1 MAIDIFRIGTITF
14 RLGSSRHV
22 TCNVIYGQYLY
33 YIATHDDE
41 YLKTIAFP
49 IAFEACTYLGQ
60 RVKKESDDKYHF
72 RGVIPADEF
81 PFPNQVDDNAF
92 TNLYVAQCMEIVIG
106 WARQLG
112 QEYPSH
118 WDEIPSNMFYNFDE
132 GNQRIIE
139 FTGYHGQDIKQADT
153 DLLTFPLEYPLPE
166 EVKRNNILYYFTKLP
181 QNHIMMG
188 AAIFASIACE
198 LGMHE
203 KVWDYFSDQFAHFH
217 KENFYIASESPINH
231 CWPFLTGL
239 GGFLSS
245 LYYGFGGIRLRE
257 RRITFVSLYCR

>member
-1 MAIDIFRIGTITF
+1 
-14 RLGSSRHV
+14 
-22 TCNVIYGQYLY
+22 
-33 YIATHDDE
+33 
-41 YLKTIAFP
+41 
-49 IAFEACTYLGQ
+49 
-60 RVKKESDDKYHF
+60 
-72 RGVIPADEF
+72 
-81 PFPNQVDDNAF
+81 
-92 TNLYVAQCMEIVIG
+92 
-106 WARQLG
+106 
-112 QEYPSH
+112 
-118 WDEIPSNMFYNFDE
+118 MFYNFDE
-132 GNQRIIE
+132 ENRRIIE

-257 RRITFVSLYCR
+257 NGLLLSPFTVDELPVVSFNQISFQGVCLKYRIFENGRKYQP